1 MSRTK
6 KASLAKRLDYVE
18 AGAAMRLLDY
28 TMSEVVAKSRP
39 LLTNTEMEQILSL
52 WRKAHSAH
60 LLLAEKAHRS
70 QYEKDFSDA
79 EERVALRLIGMLR
92 GLFYLLTW
100 QEPE

>member
-6 KASLAKRLDYVE
+6 KANLANRLDYVE

-79 EERVALRLIGMLR
+79 EERVALRLIGMIR
-92 GLFYLLTW
+92 GLFYLLA
-100 QEPE
+100 QQKP